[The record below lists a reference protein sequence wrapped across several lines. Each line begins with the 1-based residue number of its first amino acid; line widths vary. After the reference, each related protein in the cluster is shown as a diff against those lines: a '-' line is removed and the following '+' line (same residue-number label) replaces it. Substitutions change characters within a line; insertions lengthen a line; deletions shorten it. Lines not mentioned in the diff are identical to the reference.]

1 MKTKTQ
7 WITRIFCLS
16 ILLTSIILISQSC
29 EKEKDRTPIYR
40 APYEKELPFNE
51 MNSDSIKPAII
62 QKFARDTACKHIYLK
77 VKDDN
82 NFTSYSTDVIS
93 LMRGY
98 LDQCVQLAPEKIS
111 GRGDFYFMPGKANP
125 DDSIWFFQHGWTV
138 LQNYYQR

>member
-29 EKEKDRTPIYR
+29 EKDRTPIYR
-40 APYEKELPFNE
+40 APYEKELPFGDN
-51 MNSDSIKPAII
+51 NTDSIEIPIV

-77 VKDDN
+77 VTDDN
-82 NFTSYSTDVIS
+82 NLTSYSTDVIS

-98 LDQCVQLAPEKIS
+98 LDQCIQLAPEKIS
-111 GRGDFYFMPGKANP
+111 GRGDFHFMPGKAIL
-125 DDSIWFFQHGWTV
+125 DDSIWFVQHGWTV

>member
-40 APYEKELPFNE
+40 APYEKELPFNDI
-51 MNSDSIKPAII
+51 SIDSIDIPIV

-77 VKDDN
+77 ATDDN
-82 NFTSYSTDVIS
+82 NFTSNSTNGINKI
-93 LMRGY
+93 RNF
-98 LDQCVQLAPEKIS
+98 LDERIQLAPEKIS
-111 GRGDFYFMPGKANP
+111 GRGDFQFMPRKASL
-125 DDSIWFFQHGWTV
+125 DDSIWFVQHGWTV
-138 LQNYYQR
+138 NQTKLR